1 MNLDPS
7 WYLIEH
13 NQRLELVEH
22 SDLQQLPADSY
33 LILFNA
39 PTHREAMAE
48 MVRLLRLEV
57 ADTRDKLN
65 ALGPGATGRPPTKRS
80 T

>member
-1 MNLDPS
+1 MNLETS

-13 NQRLELVEH
+13 HQRLELVEH
-22 SDLQQLPADSY
+22 ADLQQLAPDSY

-65 ALGPGATGRPPTKRS
+65 ALAADPTRRNPKRS

>member
-1 MNLDPS
+1 MQLDPS
-7 WYLIEH
+7 WYLIER
-13 NQRLELVEH
+13 QERLELIEH
-22 SDLQQLPADSY
+22 AGLATLPADSY
-33 LILFNA
+33 RILFNA

-65 ALGPGATGRPPTKRS
+65 ALSPACAGSGSKRAG
-80 T
+80 

>member
-1 MNLDPS
+1 MNLETS

-13 NQRLELVEH
+13 QQRLELVEH
-22 SDLQQLPADSY
+22 ADLQRLAPDSY

-65 ALGPGATGRPPTKRS
+65 SLGHDLIGSHAKPRS
-80 T
+80 

>member
-1 MNLDPS
+1 L
-7 WYLIEH
+7 
-13 NQRLELVEH
+13 QRLA
-22 SDLQQLPADSY
+22 PDSY

-65 ALGPGATGRPPTKRS
+65 SLGHDLIGSHTKPRS
-80 T
+80 